1 MRWIYVGL
9 GVLIF
14 YLAARAIL
22 TLSILPGQSH
32 LPKVKSLNYDL
43 TLHALLDRDVPEV
56 DVAQVARHQMT
67 YQWLDARSRDEY
79 EVSHLAQAHWVGYDD
94 FHEERI
100 ARLDKNQITIV
111 YCSVGYRSEKI
122 TQKLRNLGFKEV
134 YNLYGGVFEW
144 INQGHDV
151 VDMSG
156 RMTSRVH
163 AYNKVWGVWVN
174 RGQKVYQK

>member
-9 GVLIF
+9 GILIC
-14 YLAARAIL
+14 YLATRIVL
-22 TLSILPGQSH
+22 TPSILPGQSH

-43 TLHALLDRDVPEV
+43 MLRALLDRDVPEV
-56 DVAQVARHQMT
+56 DVAQVARLQMN
-67 YQWLDARSRDEY
+67 YQWLDVRSRDEY
-79 EVSHLAQAHWVGYDD
+79 EVSHLAQAHWVGYDE
-94 FHEERI
+94 FSQERI
-100 ARLDKNQITIV
+100 AHLDKNLKTIV

-122 TQKLRNLGFKEV
+122 TQQLSKLGFKEV

-144 INQGHDV
+144 INQGHEV

-156 RMTSRVH
+156 RTTSRIH

-174 RGQKVYQK
+174 RGQKVYFK